1 MRLVNECEGS
11 KGGNLLSQIFILT
24 NTTTDSETIQIY
36 SFLLEKAFIPY
47 IEMMQNWLYLGKI
60 DDIYEE
66 FIVSEKKNVNKENI
80 NKEYKDNYWDARFVV
95 NN

>member
-1 MRLVNECEGS
+1 M
-11 KGGNLLSQIFILT
+11 T